1 MSSQPDMEAVR
12 TTVLEFL
19 RQNPVGASSRYE
31 LADELR
37 GRYASLDR
45 DEARSLIGRALS
57 SLQDAQQV
65 TVLRPESW
73 DMSGDERVRLVT
85 SDE

>member
-1 MSSQPDMEAVR
+1 MSKQPDMEAAR
-12 TTVLEFL
+12 ATVLEFL
-19 RQNPVGASSRYE
+19 RQSPVGASSRYE

-37 GRYASLDR
+37 GRYATMDR
-45 DEARSLIGRALS
+45 DEARSLIGRALA
-57 SLQDAQQV
+57 SLQDAGQV

-73 DMSGDERVRLVT
+73 DLSGDERVRLAG